1 MLICIPV
8 AAIILV
14 TLWFSR
20 DAAIKEHET
29 KVRTIT
35 EQLII
40 KQQSMIDD
48 VKKVTEFLAKKQKDI
63 KSLPSNCPAYFLDV
77 KALNGNIA
85 NIGIVNKNGDLICTS
100 KSSDTNINISDR
112 PYFKNAIASKEISIG
127 HFQHDSSLKAQ
138 SI

>member
-48 VKKVTEFLAKKQKDI
+48 VKKVTEFLAKKQLK
-63 KSLPSNCPAYFLDV
+63 KNT
-77 KALNGNIA
+77 ALI
-85 NIGIVNKNGDLICTS
+85 L
-100 KSSDTNINISDR
+100 
-112 PYFKNAIASKEISIG
+112 
-127 HFQHDSSLKAQ
+127 
-138 SI
+138 